1 MTPHGPGPVAL
12 AVVSAAERA
21 LSALSWREAAPIPV
35 RQIAAAEA
43 SPGPGLCALWGR
55 IPPLISACAL
65 LCISESDI
73 TMISSLSSMKLSA
86 ALIAG
91 LVVVARG
98 LNSEYGG
105 FVHIANWGGA
115 ILDPPH
121 DSKGW
126 VLPGGGGP
134 PADLAQAVCS
144 FDNNCTTSDSN
155 MPGAPFSGGPNMMMP
170 STCTLLRILTHQLF
184 RPQCATSLVVAA
196 IIQMEKWL
204 HCANGLLATTV
215 INTYALPP
223 DVMHTTCLANPKCTY
238 ACVGM
243 RLKNDESG
251 GGILGKAGG
260 WDGYFRLARPSACA
274 RDTCHCSRQMN
285 RSRRP
290 GPQLKTVN

>member
-1 MTPHGPGPVAL
+1 MPTGEAQFWIPLTTAKVGSFRVVA
-12 AVVSAAERA
+12 
-21 LSALSWREAAPIPV
+21 
-35 RQIAAAEA
+35 
-43 SPGPGLCALWGR
+43 
-55 IPPLISACAL
+55 AL
-65 LCISESDI
+65 LP
-73 TMISSLSSMKLSA
+73 TWRRPFAPLTA
-86 ALIAG
+86 T
-91 LVVVARG
+91 AR
-98 LNSEYGG
+98 
-105 FVHIANWGGA
+105 
-115 ILDPPH
+115 
-121 DSKGW
+121 
-126 VLPGGGGP
+126 
-134 PADLAQAVCS
+134 
-144 FDNNCTTSDSN
+144 TSDSN
-155 MPGAPFSGGPNMMMP
+155 MPGAAFSGGPNMMMP

-223 DVMHTTCLANPKCTY
+223 DVMHTTCLANPKCT
-238 ACVGM
+238 CVGM

>member
-144 FDNNCTTSDSN
+144 FDNNCTNFGFEYAGS
-155 MPGAPFSGGPNMMMP
+155 A
-170 STCTLLRILTHQLF
+170 IF
-184 RPQCATSLVVAA
+184 RRSKYDDAFDLY
-196 IIQMEKWL
+196 
-204 HCANGLLATTV
+204 LATYTDTSIV
-215 INTYALPP
+215 PSAMCNII
-223 DVMHTTCLANPKCTY
+223 
-238 ACVGM
+238 
-243 RLKNDESG
+243 G
-251 GGILGKAGG
+251 GGSYHPNGKMAALRQRPV
-260 WDGYFRLARPSACA
+260 GYN
-274 RDTCHCSRQMN
+274 CHQHICTS
-285 RSRRP
+285 P
-290 GPQLKTVN
+290 